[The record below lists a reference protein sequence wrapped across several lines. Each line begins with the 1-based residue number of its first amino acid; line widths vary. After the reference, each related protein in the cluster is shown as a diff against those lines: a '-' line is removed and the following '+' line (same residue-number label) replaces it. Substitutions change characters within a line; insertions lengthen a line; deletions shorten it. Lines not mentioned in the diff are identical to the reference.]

1 MKIGILKEIIKGENR
16 VSITPSTSK
25 SLISSGYEV
34 LIESGAGEKSNYLD
48 AEYLESGSKIISD
61 VNILYSESDIILK
74 VNAPSFHEIL
84 KSNES
89 NQFKSNSIYI
99 SFLDPYKEENTLDVF
114 INKKI
119 TSFSM
124 NLIPRTTLAQ
134 KMDALSSQSN
144 IAGYKAVLYGAS
156 LIGKYMPLL
165 MTAAG
170 TVKPAQVMIIGA
182 GVAGLSA
189 VATAKRLGAN
199 VEVFDVRPEVKEQV
213 NSLGAKFIEVEKK
226 SDEGVGEGGY
236 AKETS
241 KNYQIKQAEKIKL
254 HIAKSDLVIT
264 TALIPGKPAPKII
277 VNEMVDAM
285 KPGSVIIDLAAENG
299 GNCTLTQPGQTTN
312 YKDIKIIGKLNF
324 PSSMAHHASKLYS
337 KNIFSFLNHV
347 LLKERKYDFKDE
359 ITMKAIITHDG
370 KLMNKQLNHLI
381 KEH

>member
-16 VSITPSTSK
+16 VSITPSSSK
-25 SLISSGYEV
+25 ELISSGHDI
-34 LIESGAGEKSNYLD
+34 LIESGAGENANYLD
-48 AEYLESGSKIISD
+48 GEYLDVGVKIISD
-61 VNILYSESDIILK
+61 INILYSESDIILK
-74 VNAPSFHEIL
+74 VNAPSFHETLELNEANQL
-84 KSNES
+84 K
-89 NQFKSNSIYI
+89 KKSIYI
-99 SFLDPYKEENTLDVF
+99 SFLDPYKEENTLDIF

-144 IAGYKAVLYGAS
+144 IAGYKAALYGAS

-189 VATAKRLGAN
+189 IATAKRLGAN
-199 VEVFDVRPEVKEQV
+199 VEAFDVRPEVKEQV
-213 NSLGAKFIEVEKK
+213 NSLGAKFIEVAKEQG
-226 SDEGVGEGGY
+226 EGVGEGGY

-241 KNYQIKQAEKIKL
+241 KEYQIKQAEKIKE

-277 VNEMVDAM
+277 VNEMVDTM

-299 GNCTLTQPGQTTN
+299 GNCTLTQPNKITN
-312 YKDIKIIGKLNF
+312 YKKIKIVGELNF
-324 PSSMAHHASKLYS
+324 PSSMPYHASELYS
-337 KNIFSFLNHV
+337 KNIVSFLNHI
-347 LLKERKYDFKDE
+347 LLKNEKFDFEDE
-359 ITMKAIITHDG
+359 ITKKSVITHDG
-370 KLMNKQLNHLI
+370 ELMNGQLNQLI
-381 KEH
+381 KE